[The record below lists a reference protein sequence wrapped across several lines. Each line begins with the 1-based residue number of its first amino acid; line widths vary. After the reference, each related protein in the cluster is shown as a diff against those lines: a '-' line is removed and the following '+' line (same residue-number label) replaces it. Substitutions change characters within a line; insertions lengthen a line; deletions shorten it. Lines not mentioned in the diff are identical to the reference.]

1 MAAPTAN
8 IVVDQGS
15 DFSTSIA
22 IKNSNGSNYNLTECS
37 VDSYIKKHE
46 TATSKTV
53 FSVGITSAIGGEVSL
68 SLTDTQTTAMKSG
81 RYFYDIVVIESTGS
95 KVRAAQGQ
103 VFVSPGITT

>member
-37 VDSYIKKHE
+37 VDSYIKN
-46 TATSKTV
+46 
-53 FSVGITSAIGGEVSL
+53 
-68 SLTDTQTTAMKSG
+68 MKLQLQKL
-81 RYFYDIVVIESTGS
+81 F
-95 KVRAAQGQ
+95 
-103 VFVSPGITT
+103 

>member
-1 MAAPTAN
+1 M
-8 IVVDQGS
+8 
-15 DFSTSIA
+15 
-22 IKNSNGSNYNLTECS
+22 L
-37 VDSYIKKHE
+37 YIKKHE

-53 FSVGITSAIGGEVSL
+53 FSVGITSAIGGEISL

-95 KVRAAQGQ
+95 KVRAALGQ